1 MDQAE
6 FQQALAEQE
15 RRLRA
20 EFEREKPWWRDR
32 IAAVKNDPQTAA
44 LCTIAGFAAAKWGGT
59 ITALVAK
66 VLA

>member
-6 FQQALAEQE
+6 LQQALTEQE

-20 EFEREKPWWRDR
+20 EFEREKPWWKDR
-32 IAAVKNDPQTAA
+32 FAAVKSDPQTAA
-44 LCTIAGFAAAKWGGT
+44 LCAIAGFAAAKWGGT
-59 ITALVAK
+59 VTGLVAK